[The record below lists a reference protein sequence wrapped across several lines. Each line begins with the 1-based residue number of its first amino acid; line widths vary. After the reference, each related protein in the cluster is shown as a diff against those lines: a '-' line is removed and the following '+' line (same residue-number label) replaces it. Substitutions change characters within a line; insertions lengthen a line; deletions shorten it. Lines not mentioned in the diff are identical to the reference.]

1 MNIPEGLNDLLP
13 EEVLKRRF
21 LENKISQVFKEW
33 GYQEIITP
41 TFEFYEILAKGA
53 GSIMKKEMIKFF
65 DREGNII
72 ALRPEMTTPIAR
84 VTSTKLKG
92 DPKPLRFYYI
102 SNVFRYDD
110 LKTGNR
116 KEFNQAGVELIGINS
131 KEADAEV
138 IALVVE
144 CLKNSGLKKFFIDI
158 SHINFFS
165 GIMQSIKVKEE
176 RKHKIKEAI
185 LNKDFVL
192 LEKMLSFSDIK
203 DREKELILKMPTLRG
218 REEALEE
225 AEKMINNKLSL
236 SALKE
241 IKKVYNLLRDYGLE
255 EHVLID
261 LGIIRDFDYYTG
273 IIFEGY
279 TDYLGFPVCG
289 GGRYDKLCSRFGEN
303 LPSTGFAVGLERL
316 IMALERENINSLDLK
331 KPDQYLV
338 CYQNDKDNFKKVLK
352 TAKNLRKKGLIVELE
367 VGKREFVEVLDYAR
381 SKGIKYIVI
390 VDDNQ
395 PNKIKRIEVTSGKEE
410 MITYEE
416 RN

>member
-13 EEVLKRRF
+13 EEVFKRRF
-21 LENKISQVFKEW
+21 LENKISQVFNKW

-92 DPKPLRFYYI
+92 EPKPLRFYYI

-116 KEFNQAGVELIGINS
+116 KEFNQAGVELIGVNS

-138 IALVVE
+138 IALAVE

-158 SHINFFS
+158 SHINFFN
-165 GIMQSIKVKEE
+165 GIMQSIKVKKE
-176 RKHKIKEAI
+176 RKQEIKEAI

-203 DREKELILKMPTLRG
+203 DKEKEFILKMPTLRG
-218 REEALEE
+218 KEKVLEE

-241 IKKVYNLLRDYGLE
+241 IKKVYNLLKNYGLE
-255 EHVLID
+255 EYILID

-289 GGRYDKLCSRFGEN
+289 GGRYDNLCLKFGEN
-303 LPSTGFAVGLERL
+303 LPSTGFAIGLERL
-316 IMALERENINSLDLK
+316 AIILEKENIDSLKLER
-331 KPDQYLV
+331 PDKYLV
-338 CYQNDKDNFKKVLK
+338 YYQNDKTYFKKALVV
-352 TAKNLRKKGLIVELE
+352 AENLRKKGLIVELE
-367 VGKREFVEVLDYAR
+367 IGKREFAEVLNYAR
-381 SKGIKYIVI
+381 SKGVKYIVI
-390 VDDNQ
+390 VDVNQ
-395 PNKIKRIEVTSGKEE
+395 LSKIKRVEVVSGKEE
-410 MITYEE
+410 IINYE
-416 RN
+416 

>member
-13 EEVLKRRF
+13 EEVLKRRL
-21 LENKISQVFKEW
+21 LENKISQIFTQW

-41 TFEFYEILAKGA
+41 TFEFYDILAKGA

-72 ALRPEMTTPIAR
+72 ALRPEMTTPLAR
-84 VTSTKLKG
+84 VTSTKMQQE
-92 DPKPLRFYYI
+92 PKPLRFYYMG
-102 SNVFRYDD
+102 NVFRYDNF
-110 LKTGNR
+110 KVGGQR
-116 KEFNQAGVELIGINS
+116 EFYQAGVELIGANN

-138 IALVVE
+138 IALAVE
-144 CLKNSGLKKFFIDI
+144 CLKNNGLKNFFIDI
-158 SHINFFS
+158 GHINFFN
-165 GIMQSIKVKEE
+165 GIMQSIKAKEK
-176 RKHKIKEAI
+176 RKLEIKEAI

-192 LEKMLSFSDIK
+192 LEKILSFSDIK

-218 REEALEE
+218 REEVLEE
-225 AEKMINNKLSL
+225 AEKMINNRLSL

-255 EHVLID
+255 EYVLID

-279 TDYLGFPVCG
+279 TDYLGFPICG
-289 GGRYDKLCSRFGEN
+289 GGRYDKLCSKFGEN

-338 CYQNDKDNFKKVLK
+338 YYQNNKDNFKKALK
-352 TAKNLRKKGLIVELE
+352 AAKNLRKKGLIVELE
-367 VGKREFVEVLDYAR
+367 VGKREFAEVLNYAR
-381 SKGIKYIVI
+381 SKGIKYMVI
-390 VDDNQ
+390 VDGNQ
-395 PNKIKRIEVTSGKEE
+395 PNKIKRIEAISGKEE
-410 MITYEE
+410 MITYE
-416 RN
+416 

>member
-13 EEVLKRRF
+13 EEVFKRRF
-21 LENKISQVFKEW
+21 LENKISQVFNKW

-92 DPKPLRFYYI
+92 EPKPLRFYYI

-116 KEFNQAGVELIGINS
+116 KEFNQAGVELIGVNS

-138 IALVVE
+138 IALAVE

-158 SHINFFS
+158 GHINFFN
-165 GIMQSIKVKEE
+165 GVMESIKVKEK
-176 RKHKIKEAI
+176 RKQEIKKAI

-192 LEKMLSFSDIK
+192 LEKILSLEDIK
-203 DREKELILKMPTLRG
+203 DREKEFILKMPTLRG
-218 REEALEE
+218 GEEVLEE
-225 AEKMINNKLSL
+225 AEKMIDNKLSL

-241 IKKVYNLLRDYGLE
+241 IKEIYNLLRDYGLE
-255 EHVLID
+255 EYILID
-261 LGIIRDFDYYTG
+261 LGIIRNFDYYTG

-289 GGRYDKLCSRFGEN
+289 GGRYDNLCAKFGKD
-303 LPSTGFAVGLERL
+303 LPSTGFAIGIERLATILEKEDTNSLKLER
-316 IMALERENINSLDLK
+316 
-331 KPDQYLV
+331 PDKYLV
-338 CYQNDKDNFKKVLK
+338 YYQNNKTYFKKALVV
-352 TAKNLRKKGLIVELE
+352 AENLRKKGLIVELE
-367 VGKREFVEVLDYAR
+367 IGKREYEKVLNYAR
-381 SKGIKYIVI
+381 FRGIKYILI
-390 VDDNQ
+390 IADDQ
-395 PNKIKRIEVTSGKEE
+395 SGKIKRIEVISEKKE
-410 MITYEE
+410 II
-416 RN
+416 NL

>member
-13 EEVLKRRF
+13 EEVLKRRL
-21 LENKISQVFKEW
+21 LENKISQIFTQW

-41 TFEFYEILAKGA
+41 TFEFYDILARGA

-72 ALRPEMTTPIAR
+72 ALRPEMTTPLVR
-84 VTSTKLKG
+84 VTSTKMQQET
-92 DPKPLRFYYI
+92 KPLRFYYMG
-102 SNVFRYDD
+102 NVFRYDD
-110 LKTGNR
+110 FKVGSQR
-116 KEFNQAGVELIGINS
+116 EFYQAGVELIGVNS

-138 IALVVE
+138 IALAVE
-144 CLKNSGLKKFFIDI
+144 CLRNSGVKKFFIDI
-158 SHINFFS
+158 GHINFFN
-165 GIMQSIKVKEE
+165 GIMQSIKAEQK
-176 RKHKIKEAI
+176 RKLEIKEAI

-192 LEKMLSFSDIK
+192 LEKILSFSDIK
-203 DREKELILKMPTLRG
+203 NREKELILKMPILRG
-218 REEALEE
+218 RGEVLEE

-255 EHVLID
+255 EYVLID

-279 TDYLGFPVCG
+279 TDYLGFPICG
-289 GGRYDKLCSRFGEN
+289 GGRYDKLCSKFGEN

-316 IMALERENINSLDLK
+316 IIALEREGINSLDLK

-338 CYQNDKDNFKKVLK
+338 CYQNNKDNFKKALK
-352 TAKNLRKKGLIVELE
+352 VAKNLRKKGLTVELE
-367 VGKREFVEVLDYAR
+367 VGKREFSEVLNYAR
-381 SKGIKYIVI
+381 SKGIKHILI

-395 PNKIKRIEVTSGKEE
+395 PNKIKRIEVISGKEE
-410 MITYEE
+410 II
-416 RN
+416 NL

>member
-13 EEVLKRRF
+13 EEVFKRRF
-21 LENKISQVFKEW
+21 LENKISQVFAEW

-65 DREGNII
+65 DREGNIV

-92 DPKPLRFYYI
+92 EPKPLRFYYI

-116 KEFNQAGVELIGINS
+116 KEFNQVGVELIGVNS

-138 IALVVE
+138 IALAVE

-158 SHINFFS
+158 SHINFFN

-176 RKHKIKEAI
+176 RKQEIKEAI

-203 DREKELILKMPTLRG
+203 DKEKEFILKMPTLRG
-218 REEALEE
+218 KEKVLEE

-241 IKKVYNLLRDYGLE
+241 IKKVYNLLKNYGLE
-255 EHVLID
+255 EYILID

-289 GGRYDKLCSRFGEN
+289 GGRYDNLCSKFGKD
-303 LPSTGFAVGLERL
+303 LPSTGFAIGLERL
-316 IMALERENINSLDLK
+316 IMALEREDINSLKLER
-331 KPDQYLV
+331 PDEYLV
-338 CYQNDKDNFKKVLK
+338 YYQNNKIYFKKALAV
-352 TAKNLRKKGLIVELE
+352 AKSLRKRGLIVELE
-367 VGKREFVEVLDYAR
+367 VGKRGFAEALTYAL
-381 SKGIKYIVI
+381 SKGIKYIVR
-390 VDDNQ
+390 VDTNHSDR
-395 PNKIKRIEVTSGKEE
+395 IKRIETVSRKEE
-410 MITYEE
+410 IITYE
-416 RN
+416 

>member
-13 EEVLKRRF
+13 EEVFKRRF
-21 LENKISQVFKEW
+21 LENKISQVFTKW

-53 GSIMKKEMIKFF
+53 GTIMKKEMIKFF
-65 DREGNII
+65 DRKGNIV

-92 DPKPLRFYYI
+92 EPKPLRFYYI

-116 KEFNQAGVELIGINS
+116 KEFNQAGVELIGVNS

-138 IALVVE
+138 IALAVE

-158 SHINFFS
+158 GHINFFN

-176 RKHKIKEAI
+176 RKQEIKEAI

-192 LEKMLSFSDIK
+192 LEKILSFSDIK
-203 DREKELILKMPTLRG
+203 DKEKEFVLKMPTLRG
-218 REEALEE
+218 RGEVLEE
-225 AEKMINNKLSL
+225 AEKMISNRLSE

-241 IKKVYNLLRDYGLE
+241 IKEVYNLLRNYGLE
-255 EHVLID
+255 EYILID

-289 GGRYDKLCSRFGEN
+289 GGRYDNLCSKFGRD
-303 LPSTGFAVGLERL
+303 LPSTGFAIGLERL
-316 IMALERENINSLDLK
+316 SIILEKENVDSLKLERPDKYLVYYQNNKAYFRKALE
-331 KPDQYLV
+331 V
-338 CYQNDKDNFKKVLK
+338 
-352 TAKNLRKKGLIVELE
+352 AGNLRKKGLIVELE
-367 VGKREFVEVLDYAR
+367 VGKREFAEVLNYAR
-381 SKGIKYIVI
+381 FRGIKYILI
-390 VDDNQ
+390 IADDQ
-395 PNKIKRIEVTSGKEE
+395 SGKIKRIEVISEKKE
-410 MITYEE
+410 II
-416 RN
+416 NL

>member
-21 LENKISQVFKEW
+21 LENKTSQVFKEW

-72 ALRPEMTTPIAR
+72 AFRPEMTTSIAR
-84 VTSTKLKG
+84 VASTKMQLET
-92 DPKPLRFYYI
+92 KPSRLYYI
-102 SNVFRYDD
+102 GNVFRYDD
-110 LKTGNR
+110 KVGNQR
-116 KEFNQAGVELIGINS
+116 EFCQAGVELIGVNS

-138 IALVVE
+138 IALAVE

-158 SHINFFS
+158 SHINFFN

-176 RKHKIKEAI
+176 RKQEIKEAI

-203 DREKELILKMPTLRG
+203 DKEKEFILKMPTLRG
-218 REEALEE
+218 KEKVLEE
-225 AEKMINNKLSL
+225 VEKRINNKLSL

-241 IKKVYNLLRDYGLE
+241 IKEVYNLLKNYGLE
-255 EHVLID
+255 EYILID

-289 GGRYDKLCSRFGEN
+289 GGRYDNLCSKFGSD
-303 LPSTGFAVGLERL
+303 LPSTGFALGLERL
-316 IMALERENINSLDLK
+316 AIILEKENVSSLKLER
-331 KPDQYLV
+331 PDKYLV
-338 CYQNDKDNFKKVLK
+338 YYQNDKTYFRKALEV
-352 TAKNLRKKGLIVELE
+352 AGNLRKKGLIVELE
-367 VGKREFVEVLDYAR
+367 IGRREFAEVLNYAR

-395 PNKIKRIEVTSGKEE
+395 PNKIKRIEATSGKEE
-410 MITYEE
+410 IINYE
-416 RN
+416 

>member
-13 EEVLKRRF
+13 EEVFKRRL
-21 LENKISQVFKEW
+21 LENKISQVFNKW

-72 ALRPEMTTPIAR
+72 ALRPEMTTPLAR
-84 VTSTKLKG
+84 VTSTKMQQE
-92 DPKPLRFYYI
+92 PKPLRFYYI

-116 KEFNQAGVELIGINS
+116 KEFNQAGVELIGVNS

-138 IALVVE
+138 IALAME

-158 SHINFFS
+158 SHINFFN
-165 GIMQSIKVKEE
+165 GIMQSIRVKEE
-176 RKHKIKEAI
+176 RKQEIKKAI

-192 LEKMLSFSDIK
+192 LEKILSLEDIK
-203 DREKELILKMPTLRG
+203 DREKEFILKMPTLRG
-218 REEALEE
+218 REEVLEE
-225 AEKMINNKLSL
+225 AGKIISNKLSA

-241 IKKVYNLLRDYGLE
+241 IKEVYNLLKNYGLE
-255 EHVLID
+255 EYILID

-289 GGRYDKLCSRFGEN
+289 GGRYDNLCAKFGKD
-303 LPSTGFAVGLERL
+303 LPSTGFAIGIERLATILEKEDANSLKLERPDKYL
-316 IMALERENINSLDLK
+316 VYYQNNKTYFRKALE
-331 KPDQYLV
+331 V
-338 CYQNDKDNFKKVLK
+338 
-352 TAKNLRKKGLIVELE
+352 AGNLRKKGLIVELE
-367 VGKREFVEVLDYAR
+367 IGRREFVQVLNYAR
-381 SKGIKYIVI
+381 SKGVKYIVI
-390 VDDNQ
+390 VDVNQ
-395 PNKIKRIEVTSGKEE
+395 LSKIKRVEVVSGKEE
-410 MITYEE
+410 IINYE
-416 RN
+416 

>member
-13 EEVLKRRF
+13 EEVFKRRF
-21 LENKISQVFKEW
+21 LENKIAQVFKEW

-41 TFEFYEILAKGA
+41 TFEFYDMLAKGA

-65 DREGNII
+65 DREGNIV

-84 VTSTKLKG
+84 VASTKLKG
-92 DPKPLRFYYI
+92 EPKPLRFYYI

-116 KEFNQAGVELIGINS
+116 KEFNQAGVELIGVNS

-138 IALVVE
+138 IALAVE
-144 CLKNSGLKKFFIDI
+144 CLKNSGLKNFFIDI
-158 SHINFFS
+158 GHINFFN

-176 RKHKIKEAI
+176 RKQEMKEAI

-192 LEKMLSFSDIK
+192 LEKILSFSDIK
-203 DREKELILKMPTLRG
+203 DKEKEFVLKMPTLRG
-218 REEALEE
+218 RGEVLEE
-225 AEKMINNKLSL
+225 AEKMISNRLSE

-241 IKKVYNLLRDYGLE
+241 IKEVYNLLKNYGLE
-255 EHVLID
+255 EYILID

-289 GGRYDKLCSRFGEN
+289 GGRYDNLCSKFGKN
-303 LPSTGFAVGLERL
+303 LPSTGFAVGLSRL
-316 IMALERENINSLDLK
+316 KMVLEKENANSLK
-331 KPDQYLV
+331 IERPDQYV
-338 CYQNDKDNFKKVLK
+338 VYYQNDKDNFKKALTV
-352 TAKNLRKKGLIVELE
+352 AKNLREKGLIVELE
-367 VGKREFVEVLDYAR
+367 VGGRKFVEVLNYAC
-381 SKGIKYIVI
+381 SKGIKYLVV
-390 VDDNQ
+390 VDSNQ
-395 PNKIKRIEVTSGKEE
+395 SNKIKRVEVVSGKEE
-410 MITYEE
+410 IINYE
-416 RN
+416 